1 MKNITQ
7 KILILTLVSTFLFS
21 CSNDDS
27 EEMNLSQ
34 RSNDITVTY
43 SEMENEIISII
54 NTYRADKGLS
64 KLNTYNIVSGEAQ
77 SHTEYMVE
85 TGEVNHANFGVRHQN
100 LVAFASAKSVAENV
114 AYGYSSAQAVV
125 NAWINSEGHR
135 KNIENGDFTDFGI
148 STESNSEGRNYFTNI
163 FIKR

>member
-1 MKNITQ
+1 MKNLIQ
-7 KILILTLVSTFLFS
+7 KFLILTLVSTFLFS

-27 EEMNLSQ
+27 EEMNISQ
-34 RSNDITVTY
+34 RSNNITITY
-43 SEMENEIISII
+43 SDMENEIVSII
-54 NTYRADKGLS
+54 NTYRAGKGLS
-64 KLNTYNIVSGEAQ
+64 TLNTYNIVSGEAQ
-77 SHTEYMVE
+77 THTEYMVE
-85 TGEVNHANFGVRHQN
+85 TGKVDHADFGIRHQN
-100 LVAFASAKSVAENV
+100 LVQYAAAKSVAENV

-125 NAWINSEGHR
+125 NAWLNSEGHR